1 MKKRRLVLAALLSP
15 LVVPVLFLAATVSF
29 SGYLEQ
35 GPGHLEKLMLV
46 TMSVCIISYLL
57 SYLGGVPLV
66 LLLNKIDRVTLCY
79 FVMSA
84 VTAGFVGGYVFA
96 VMHSGSGGYN
106 PQKSIIAR
114 AAVAGISSGLVAL
127 AFGFIAGMPTC
138 RRSAKIVGGKW
149 GTGSGPEV
157 TPQEKL

>member
-1 MKKRRLVLAALLSP
+1 MKKRRLVFAALLSP
-15 LVVPVLFLAATVSF
+15 LIVPILFLAATVFF

-46 TMSVCIISYLL
+46 TMSVCILSYLL
-57 SYLGGVPLV
+57 SYLGGLPLV
-66 LLLNKIDRVTLCY
+66 LLLTKFDRVTLCY
-79 FVMSA
+79 FVTSA
-84 VTAGFVGGYVFA
+84 VAIGLVGGYIFA

-114 AAVAGISSGLVAL
+114 AAAAGIASGLVAL

-138 RRSAKIVGGKW
+138 RRSTTISGG
-149 GTGSGPEV
+149 G
-157 TPQEKL
+157 Q